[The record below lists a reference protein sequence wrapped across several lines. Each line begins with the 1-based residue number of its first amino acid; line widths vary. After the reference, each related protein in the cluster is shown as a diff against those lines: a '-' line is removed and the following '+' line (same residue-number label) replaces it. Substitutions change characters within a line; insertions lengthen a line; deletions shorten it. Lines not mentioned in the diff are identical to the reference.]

1 MDPVTQL
8 ANTARVALGP
18 RAGDRTLAGDDI
30 LAVVRASAPIVA
42 LTSGH
47 SFTDAEIE
55 AAARDLEALFVV
67 SQGPSIR
74 LLGESQPPPW
84 YLGERRRPGAFFSRY
99 LQKLG
104 ESGWAPRALEV
115 LEESTAEVL
124 ELIDDPRRAGPW
136 DWRGLVVGNVQSG
149 KTAHYAGLINRA
161 ADAGYRVIIVLAG
174 MHNILRRQTQLRL
187 DQDFLGFDT
196 AGIGGGGGRSP
207 VGVGLLPGEVLLVDS
222 LTTSQLNGDFSRS
235 VAQNANFTPADR
247 PFVFVLK
254 KNGAVLKNLNRW
266 IARLPDQ
273 SRDAPLLVI
282 DDEADQASPDTGE
295 QGVLA
300 DGSFDEDYDP
310 KRINGEIRKLL
321 GAFTRSSY
329 VGYTATPF
337 ANIMIHDER
346 AADDYGADL
355 FPSAFIV
362 SLSAPDDYFG
372 PLAVFG
378 RDDDE
383 AAVGLPLIRELDQTT
398 ENWIPDPHD
407 KTLRPT
413 YQGEARV
420 PPSLAEAIRSFVICC
435 AARAARG
442 QANGHKTMLVHV
454 SRFQD
459 VHDPVHAQVEAELRA
474 IRNAIAA
481 DDSAEL
487 ATLERAWRED
497 FLPTTEAMSGTVFG
511 RSVRRVSWDE
521 VRPRLAS
528 EADRIQVAVSNGRS
542 RTGIDYD
549 AAEAAGQ
556 SLSVIVIGG
565 DKLSRGLTLEGLS
578 TSYFLRV
585 SRQYDSLLQ
594 MGRWFGY
601 RRGYADLC
609 RLYTTAD
616 METWFRHLATVNEDL
631 RAQLAHM
638 RITLGTPK
646 QYGLSV
652 AAHSIMNVTAA
663 NKRRH
668 AILRPVS
675 YAGEGKIQTVQ
686 FRDPDTVAGNAA
698 VIDGMLEELGAG
710 ISDPARPGGR
720 PPAAG
725 KLWRGATGHR
735 VAALLEA
742 LAFPPE
748 SSDVDGRRMA
758 GYIAGQLARG
768 ELTDWTVFVPAGTGA
783 TVHVAGRDFPSVRR
797 SARPGTRTTRFITR
811 SILSPLDEAID
822 LTDEQYQRA
831 LDETNRVL
839 AEEGEPPADRPAGP
853 WIRAVRGEDPR
864 RGLLILYPIDP
875 AGAGLEPGTPLWGV
889 VVSFPTSPT
898 AAAEWRLENPVQQR
912 AAQ

>member
-18 RAGDRTLAGDDI
+18 RAGDRTLAGDEI
-30 LAVVRASAPIVA
+30 RAVVRASAPLVG

-124 ELIDDPRRAGPW
+124 ELIDDPYRAGPW

-149 KTAHYAGLINRA
+149 KTAHYAGVINRA

-196 AGIGGGGGRSP
+196 AGIAGGGGRTP

-235 VAQNANFTPADR
+235 VAQNANFAPADR

-282 DDEADQASPDTGE
+282 DDEADQASPDTGD

-346 AADDYGADL
+346 AAEDYGADL

-383 AAVGLPLIRELDQTT
+383 AAVGLPLIRELDQTA

-407 KTLRPT
+407 KTLRPA
-413 YQGEARV
+413 YQGETRV

-442 QANGHKTMLVHV
+442 QANAHKTMLVHV

-459 VHDPVHAQVEAELRA
+459 VHDPVHAQVETELRA

-481 DDSAEL
+481 DDPVEL
-487 ATLERAWRED
+487 ATLERLWRED
-497 FLPTTEAMSGTVFG
+497 FIPTTEAMTETVFG
-511 RSVRRVSWDE
+511 RSVRRVGWEE
-521 VRPRLAS
+521 VRLQLAS

-565 DKLSRGLTLEGLS
+565 DKLSRGLTLEGLT

-652 AAHSIMNVTAA
+652 AAHSIMNVTAP

-686 FRDPDTVAGNAA
+686 FREPDTVAANAA
-698 VIDGMLEELGAG
+698 VIDAMLEELGTG
-710 ISDPARPGGR
+710 ITDPPRPGGR
-720 PPAAG
+720 PAAAG
-725 KLWRGATGHR
+725 ELWRNVSGHR
-735 VAALLEA
+735 VAALLDA

-758 GYIAGQLARG
+758 GYITGQLARG

-783 TVHVAGRDFPSVRR
+783 MVQVAGQDFRSVRR
-797 SARPGTRTTRFITR
+797 SARPGTRSTRFITR

-822 LTDEQYQRA
+822 LTEDQFRRA
-831 LDETNRVL
+831 QDETDRVL

-853 WIRAVRGEDPR
+853 WIRTVRGDDPR

-875 AGAGLEPGTPLWGV
+875 AGAGLEPGIPLWGV

-898 AAAEWRLENPVQQR
+898 AAAEWRLENTVQQR
-912 AAQ
+912 SSQ

>member
-18 RAGDRTLAGDDI
+18 RAGDRTLVTDEI
-30 LAVVRASAPIVA
+30 LTIVRASAPLVG

-47 SFTDAEIE
+47 SFTEAEIE

-67 SQGPSIR
+67 AQGPSIR
-74 LLGESQPPPW
+74 LRGELQPAPW
-84 YLGERRRPGAFFSRY
+84 YLGERRRPGASFSRY
-99 LQKLG
+99 LQKLSEG
-104 ESGWAPRALEV
+104 GWAPKAVEV
-115 LEESTAEVL
+115 LEEGTAEVV
-124 ELIDDPRRAGPW
+124 ELIDDPEREGPW

-149 KTAHYAGLINRA
+149 KTAHYAGVINRA

-174 MHNILRRQTQLRL
+174 MHKILRRQTQLRL

-196 AGIGGGGGRSP
+196 AGGTADGGRRP
-207 VGVGLLPGEVLLVDS
+207 IGVGLLPGPVQLVDS
-222 LTTSQLNGDFSRS
+222 VTTSLLNGDFSRT
-235 VAQNANFTPADR
+235 VANNANFAPANR
-247 PFVFVLK
+247 PFVFVVK

-266 IARLPDQ
+266 IARLPEE

-295 QGVLA
+295 QGFLP

-310 KRINGEIRKLL
+310 KRINGQIRTLL
-321 GAFTRSSY
+321 GGFRRSAY
-329 VGYTATPF
+329 IGYTATPF

-346 AADDYGADL
+346 AAQDFGADL

-362 SLSAPDDYFG
+362 SLSAPNDYFG
-372 PLAVFG
+372 PLAIFG
-378 RDDDE
+378 RDDD
-383 AAVGLPLIRELDQTT
+383 ADAVGLPLIRHLDQTS
-398 ENWIPDPHD
+398 EGWIPDPHD
-407 KTLRPT
+407 KSLRPVWS
-413 YQGEARV
+413 GEARV

-442 QANGHKTMLVHV
+442 QANAHKTMLVHV

-459 VHDPVHAQVEAELRA
+459 VHDPVHAQVEAELRS

-481 DDSAEL
+481 NDSNEL
-487 ATLERAWRED
+487 DALERLWRED
-497 FLPTTEAMSGTVFG
+497 FEPTTDAMATTVFG
-511 RSVRRVSWDE
+511 RSVRRVGWQD
-521 VRPRLAS
+521 VVARLG
-528 EADRIQVAVSNGRS
+528 EETDRIQVAVSNGRS
-542 RTGIDYD
+542 RQGIDYD
-549 AAEAAGQ
+549 AADEAGQ
-556 SLSVIVIGG
+556 SLSVIVVGG
-565 DKLSRGLTLEGLS
+565 DKLARGLTMEGLS

-609 RLYTTAD
+609 RLYTTID
-616 METWFRHLATVNEDL
+616 MESWFRHLATINEDL
-631 RAQLAHM
+631 RKQLAHM
-638 RITLGTPK
+638 RVTAGTPK
-646 QYGLSV
+646 LYGLSIS
-652 AAHSIMNVTAA
+652 AHSIMNVTAA

-668 AILRPVS
+668 AVLRPVT

-686 FRDPDTVAGNAA
+686 YRDGDSVIANAGA
-698 VIDGMLEELGAG
+698 VNEMLLEHGEPEIDP
-710 ISDPARPGGR
+710 SRPGGR

-725 KLWRGATGHR
+725 LLWRNVRGNR
-735 VAALLEA
+735 VAALLES

-748 SSDVDGRRMA
+748 SSDVDGKRMA
-758 GYIAGQLARG
+758 AYITAQLEQG
-768 ELTDWTVFVPAGTGA
+768 ELSDWTLFVPAGVGA
-783 TVHVAGRDFPSVRR
+783 NVEVAGHTLRSVRR
-797 SARPGTRTTRFITR
+797 TPISRSTPARFITK

-822 LTDEQYQRA
+822 LTDDQYARA
-831 LDETNRVL
+831 QAETDRVL

-853 WIRAVRGEDPR
+853 WIRQIRGDDPR

-875 AGAGLEPGTPLWGV
+875 AGAGLKPGTPLWGV

-898 AAAEWRLENPVQQR
+898 ASAEWRLENTVQQR
-912 AAQ
+912 AAT

>member
-18 RAGDRTLAGDDI
+18 RAGDRTLAGDEI
-30 LAVVRASAPIVA
+30 LAVLRASAPLVA

-47 SFTDAEIE
+47 SFTDAEVE

-67 SQGPSIR
+67 AQGPSIR

-84 YLGERRRPGAFFSRY
+84 YFGERRRPGAFFTRY

-104 ESGWAPRALEV
+104 EGGWAPRAIEV

-124 ELIDDPRRAGPW
+124 ELIDDPRRDGPW

-196 AGIGGGGGRSP
+196 AGTAGGGRTP

-222 LTTSQLNGDFSRS
+222 LTTSLLGGDFSRT
-235 VAQNANFTPADR
+235 VAQNANFAPADR
-247 PFVFVLK
+247 PFVFVVK
-254 KNGAVLKNLNRW
+254 KNGAVLKNLYRW
-266 IARLPDQ
+266 IARLPEP
-273 SRDAPLLVI
+273 SRAAPLLVI
-282 DDEADQASPDTGE
+282 DDESDQASPDTGE

-321 GAFTRSSY
+321 GSFSRSSY

-346 AADDYGADL
+346 AAEDYGADL

-383 AAVGLPLIRELDQTT
+383 DAVGLPLIRELDQTA
-398 ENWIPDPHD
+398 EAWIPDPHD
-407 KTLRPT
+407 KSLRPAWR
-413 YQGEARV
+413 GEARV

-435 AARAARG
+435 AARTARG
-442 QANGHKTMLVHV
+442 QGNAHKTMLVHV

-474 IRNAIAA
+474 IRNAIATN
-481 DDSAEL
+481 DPVEL
-487 ATLERAWRED
+487 ATLERLWRED
-497 FLPTTEAMSGTVFG
+497 FLPTTEAMADTVFG
-511 RSVRRVSWDE
+511 RIVRRVSWDE
-521 VRPRLAS
+521 VRAHLAPDT
-528 EADRIQVAVSNGRS
+528 DRIQVAVSNGRS

-609 RLYTTAD
+609 RLYTTTD

-631 RAQLAHM
+631 RTQLAHM

-668 AILRPVS
+668 AILRPVN

-686 FRDPDTVAGNAA
+686 FREPETVAANAG
-698 VIDGMLEELGAG
+698 VIDAMLGELGEG
-710 ISDPARPGGR
+710 VTDPPRPGGR
-720 PPAAG
+720 PDASG
-725 KLWRGATGHR
+725 RLWHKVSGHR
-735 VAALLEA
+735 VAALLDA

-758 GYIAGQLARG
+758 GYITGQLARG

-783 TVHVAGRDFPSVRR
+783 TVRVAERDFRSVRR
-797 SARPGTRTTRFITR
+797 SPKPNTRSSRFITR

-822 LTDEQYQRA
+822 LSDDQFARAQEETD
-831 LDETNRVL
+831 RVL
-839 AEEGEPPADRPAGP
+839 ALKGEPPADRPAGP
-853 WIRAVRGEDPR
+853 WIRTVRGDDPR

-875 AGAGLEPGTPLWGV
+875 AGAGLEPGIPLWGV

-898 AAAEWRLENPVQQR
+898 AAAEWRLENTVQQR
-912 AAQ
+912 TAQ

>member
-18 RAGDRTLAGDDI
+18 RAGNRTLATDEI
-30 LAVVRASAPIVA
+30 LTIVRASAPLVG

-47 SFTDAEIE
+47 SFSEAEIE

-67 SQGPSIR
+67 AQGPSIR
-74 LLGESQPPPW
+74 LLGESQPAPW
-84 YLGERRRPGAFFSRY
+84 YLGERRRPGSFFSRY
-99 LQKLG
+99 LQKLS
-104 ESGWAPRALEV
+104 ESGWAPKAVEV
-115 LEESTAEVL
+115 LEESTAEVV
-124 ELIDDPRRAGPW
+124 ELIDDPDREGPW

-149 KTAHYAGLINRA
+149 KTAHYAGVINRA

-174 MHNILRRQTQLRL
+174 MHKILRRQTQLRL
-187 DQDFLGFDT
+187 DRDFLGFDT
-196 AGIGGGGGRSP
+196 AGGTDDGGRRP
-207 VGVGLLPGEVLLVDS
+207 IGVGLLPGPVLLVDS
-222 LTTSQLNGDFSRS
+222 VTTSLLNGDFSRT
-235 VAQNANFTPADR
+235 VANNANFAPANR
-247 PFVFVLK
+247 PFVFVVK

-266 IARLPDQ
+266 IARLPAE

-282 DDEADQASPDTGE
+282 DDEADQASPDTGD
-295 QGVLA
+295 QGVLP

-310 KRINGEIRKLL
+310 KRINGQIRTLL
-321 GAFTRSSY
+321 GGFRRSAY
-329 VGYTATPF
+329 IGYTATPF

-346 AADDYGADL
+346 AAQDFGADL

-362 SLSAPDDYFG
+362 SLSAPNDYFG
-372 PLAVFG
+372 PLAIFG
-378 RDDDE
+378 RDDNAD
-383 AAVGLPLIRELDQTT
+383 AVGLPLIRHLDQTR
-398 ENWIPDPHD
+398 EGWIPDPHD
-407 KTLRPT
+407 KSLRPVWS
-413 YQGEARV
+413 GEPQV

-435 AARAARG
+435 AARSARG
-442 QANGHKTMLVHV
+442 QANAHKTMLVHV

-481 DDSAEL
+481 DDRGEL
-487 ATLERAWRED
+487 AALERLWRED
-497 FLPTTEAMSGTVFG
+497 FEPTTESMALTLLG
-511 RSVRRVSWDE
+511 RSVRRVSWQD
-521 VRPRLAS
+521 VLARLGE

-542 RTGIDYD
+542 RQGIDYD
-549 AAEAAGQ
+549 AADEAGQ

-565 DKLSRGLTLEGLS
+565 DKLARGLTLEGLS

-609 RLYTTAD
+609 RLYTTID
-616 METWFRHLATVNEDL
+616 MESWFRHLATINEDL
-631 RAQLAHM
+631 RKQLAHM
-638 RITLGTPK
+638 RVTAGTPK
-646 QYGLSV
+646 LYGLSIS
-652 AAHSIMNVTAA
+652 AHSIMNVTAA

-668 AILRPVS
+668 AVLRPVT

-686 FRDPDTVAGNAA
+686 YRDGDSVIANAGA
-698 VIDGMLEELGAG
+698 VNELLLELGNPQV
-710 ISDPARPGGR
+710 DPPRPGGR
-720 PPAAG
+720 PLAAG
-725 KLWRGATGHR
+725 FLWRNVRGNR
-735 VAALLEA
+735 VAALLDS

-748 SSDVDGRRMA
+748 SSDVDGKRMSA
-758 GYIAGQLARG
+758 YITAQIEQG
-768 ELTDWTVFVPAGTGA
+768 ELSDWTLFVPAGVGA
-783 TVHVAGRDFPSVRR
+783 DVEVASRILRSVRR
-797 SARPGTRTTRFITR
+797 TPISRSTPARFITK

-822 LTDEQYQRA
+822 LTDDQFARA
-831 LDETNRVL
+831 QAETDRVL

-853 WIRAVRGEDPR
+853 WIRQVRGDDPR

-898 AAAEWRLENPVQQR
+898 AEAEWRLENTVQQR
-912 AAQ
+912 AAP